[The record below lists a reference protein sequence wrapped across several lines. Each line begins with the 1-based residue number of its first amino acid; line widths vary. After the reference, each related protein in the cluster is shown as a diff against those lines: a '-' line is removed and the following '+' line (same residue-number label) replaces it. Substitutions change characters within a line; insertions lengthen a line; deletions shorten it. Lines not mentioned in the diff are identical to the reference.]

1 MTDPFLT
8 GAQGLASSLK
18 GAQNIGKD
26 LGKIV
31 ENQTSDMEA
40 AVNEQH
46 RKRLQAKAKETALR
60 ELAEFKAYE
69 QYEKQ
74 KLHERELLQL
84 KNNAIKKYGPK
95 SWNEIEQVKFK
106 IEKERIAEEK
116 LIDNDRRKIQDLFW
130 WCMTASALITYF
142 FRLYK

>member
-1 MTDPFLT
+1 MSDPIIT
-8 GAQGLASSLK
+8 GAQSFVSTIK
-18 GAQNIGKD
+18 NAQNVSKD
-26 LGKIV
+26 LSKIV
-31 ENQTSDMEA
+31 VDQQNEMESV
-40 AVNEQH
+40 VNEQH

-95 SWNEIEQVKFK
+95 SWNEIEQVKSK